1 MCIIQEE
8 MTQILGQTAK
18 AAQYIFTKKLLK
30 IPMTQGM

>member
-8 MTQILGQTAK
+8 MAQILGQTAK
-18 AAQYIFTKKLLK
+18 AAHDIFTQKLLK